1 MSEQYGQIVGGFG
14 STQKLSG
21 DVVPLK
27 QIGGGVDKAAISYE
41 KNYLILDNKPQIN
54 GMELIGN
61 KTSEVLH
68 IVSCHT
74 TAEWAAL
81 THIVSRKGEIYI
93 YSDATEDAQ
102 GNPVP
107 MVKIGDGNAYVVDL
121 PFSSAVDM
129 RITAADIENWNN
141 KVAVR
146 IEGDRLIFY

>member
-14 STQKLSG
+14 STQRLSG

-27 QIGGGVDKAAISYE
+27 QIGGGIDKAATSYE
-41 KNYLILDNKPQIN
+41 KNYEILDNKPQIN
-54 GMELIGN
+54 GVELIGD
-61 KTSEVLH
+61 KDSEDLH

-81 THIVSRKGEIYI
+81 THIVSRQGEIYI

-129 RITAADIENWNN
+129 RITQADIDNWNG
-141 KVAVR
+141 KVSVR

>member
-1 MSEQYGQIVGGFG
+1 MSEQYGQITGGF
-14 STQKLSG
+14 SNTQRLSG
-21 DVVPLK
+21 DVAPRM
-27 QIGGGVDKAAISYE
+27 QIGGEVTRAAVAYE
-41 KNYLILDNKPQIN
+41 NNYEILDNKPQIN
-54 GMELIGN
+54 SVELIGN
-61 KTSEVLH
+61 KSSEDLH

-81 THIVSRKGEIYI
+81 THIVSRQGEIYI

-146 IEGDRLIFY
+146 IDGDRLIFY

>member
-1 MSEQYGQIVGGFG
+1 MIQQSRQIIGQIGNNQRLYGSVSPKGQISGGIAM
-14 STQKLSG
+14 ST
-21 DVVPLK
+21 
-27 QIGGGVDKAAISYE
+27 GGTDDY
-41 KNYLILDNKPQIN
+41 NRLRNLPQVN
-54 GMELIGN
+54 DEEVIGN
-61 KTSEVLH
+61 KSSEDLH

-74 TAEWAAL
+74 TEEWAAL

-129 RITAADIENWNN
+129 RITQADIDNWNG
-141 KVAVR
+141 KVSVR